1 MSVNVQNGYIRIADI
16 TKLYEMLGR
25 RKKINEESKTMIK
38 KRIKECLVNP
48 TEEEILT
55 REPLMAFS
63 FYLSGRNNL
72 LLSLS
77 DEIIENLDKGFSMN
91 TIQGGLIGH
100 ASTLMWLW
108 TLGAYEVVRTMCQ
121 AKECFSENFYKKIS
135 ELKNDLAK
143 ARMPSSKMEK
153 KGKKIPV
160 NSNRSP
166 DGWDVSNKDLLIGDP
181 DDPIS
186 CRTILGRYYDVMSS
200 LTIKDV
206 QKRHEESYNKEN
218 E

>member
-1 MSVNVQNGYIRIADI
+1 
-16 TKLYEMLGR
+16 
-25 RKKINEESKTMIK
+25 MIK
-38 KRIKECLVNP
+38 KRIKEGLVNL
-48 TEEEILT
+48 TKEEILT
-55 REPLMAFS
+55 REPLIAFS
-63 FYLSGRNNL
+63 FYLSGRNNI

-77 DEIIENLDKGFSMN
+77 DKIIENLDKGFSMN
-91 TIQGGLIGH
+91 TIQGGLIDH

-121 AKECFSENFYKKIS
+121 AKECFSENSYKKIS

-153 KGKKIPV
+153 KGKTIPV

-186 CRTILGRYYDVMSS
+186 CRTILRRYNDVMSS
-200 LTIKDV
+200 LTIEDV
-206 QKRHEESYNKEN
+206 KKRHEESYNKEN

>member
-1 MSVNVQNGYIRIADI
+1 M
-16 TKLYEMLGR
+16 T
-25 RKKINEESKTMIK
+25 K

-55 REPLMAFS
+55 REPLIGLS
-63 FYLSGRNNL
+63 FYLSDRNNV
-72 LLSLS
+72 LLSIS

-91 TIQGGLIGH
+91 TIHGGPIGH

-121 AKECFSENFYKKIS
+121 AKECFSGNFYKEIS
-135 ELKNDLAK
+135 GLKNDLAK

-181 DDPIS
+181 EDPIS
-186 CRTILGRYYDVMSS
+186 CRMMLKKYDAVMSS
-200 LTIKDV
+200 LTSEDV
-206 QKRHEESYNKEN
+206 KNRHEESYNKEN
-218 E
+218 KQ